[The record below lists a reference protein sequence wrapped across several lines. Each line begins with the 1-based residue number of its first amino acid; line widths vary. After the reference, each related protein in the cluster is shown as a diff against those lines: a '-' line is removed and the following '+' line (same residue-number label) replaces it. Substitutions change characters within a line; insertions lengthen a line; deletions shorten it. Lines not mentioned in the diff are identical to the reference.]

1 VVAAAPDAPWEVRLN
16 HHTRAVVESDVG
28 PGEEPCPDKRKG
40 AVMRRRIEATEAR
53 LST

>member
-1 VVAAAPDAPWEVRLN
+1 MNLN
-16 HHTRAVVESDVG
+16 HHTRAIVESG
-28 PGEEPCPDKRKG
+28 RGALFRQAEG